1 MNIEQTEMNRMVA
14 AIISAM
20 VNKPVFV
27 NAIKEK
33 IGTAIDTED
42 MEKELETLR
51 GQLRQIIGIKNRLEK
66 QMDSLDVADKHYER
80 KVLDLQRR
88 YDEQYDKIEEIE
100 VQIDELKNQIQSIRQ
115 EKISGDNIYQLL
127 LMFDKVYYS
136 CSELEQKE
144 FMKAFIEK
152 IELYPEKRK
161 DGCCIKHITFNFP
174 IPLEEKE
181 ITELCLEKETTLE
194 TVCLLSRKSQ

>member
-1 MNIEQTEMNRMVA
+1 MKCPCCGKSLYGNIAKAHSKDKKTRYYYYCKNTVNATGHKCTFRVNIEQTEMNRMVA

-33 IGTAIDTED
+33 IGTAID

-51 GQLRQIIGIKNRLEK
+51 GQLRQIIGTKNRLEK
-66 QMDSLDVADKHYER
+66 QMDSLDVSDKHYDR

-88 YDEQYDKIEEIE
+88 YDEQYDRIEEIE
-100 VQIDELKNQIQSIRQ
+100 LRIDELKNQIQSIRQ

-136 CSELEQKE
+136 CSEVEQKE
-144 FMKAFIEK
+144 FMKAF
-152 IELYPEKRK
+152 Y
-161 DGCCIKHITFNFP
+161 
-174 IPLEEKE
+174 
-181 ITELCLEKETTLE
+181 
-194 TVCLLSRKSQ
+194 